1 MIIDVSTKKDLNRFI
16 YYIKDL
22 YKDDEYY
29 VYPIFYAQK
38 KELTEIVLKE
48 KKYKALLCERSGQVV
63 GRLLFTYDY
72 SKKQGKEICYYSYF
86 DCIDDITVLEELFGY
101 MEKDMKAHNIN
112 YSEGT
117 FSPFDPDTRRGVMI
131 KGFNMPPSVFTS
143 YNYEYYGK
151 LLEEYGYTK
160 AIDTVLLNAD
170 VNDKSKKRL
179 NTFSKFFLRS
189 NDVRVDSLDFKNLDR
204 DLKDIEQILKVATN
218 EIIYQDAPDMELIEN
233 TARQMKAFINPK
245 LVKIARENETNK
257 PVGFC
262 LVLPDFNQV
271 FKKTNGKIR
280 PLKMMY
286 LKKKITRAR
295 GQMQYIVPE
304 YQNGG
309 LIGHIFKVIFDDLV
323 EEGITSFEAGTMM
336 EDNPK
341 PINAFKKFGGEIIK
355 VYRLYGK
362 ELQEWLQ

>member
-1 MIIDVSTKKDLNRFI
+1 MIIDIKTKKDLHKFI
-16 YYIKDL
+16 YFIKDL
-22 YKDDEYY
+22 YKDDEFY

-38 KELTEIVLKE
+38 KELKELVLKE
-48 KKYKALLCERSGQVV
+48 ETYKALIYVIDGIIK

-86 DCIDDITVLEELFGY
+86 DCVNDYEVVQALFDY
-101 MEKDMKAHNIN
+101 MENDMKNHGVT

-117 FSPFDPDTRRGVMI
+117 FCPFDPDTRRGVMI
-131 KGFNMPPSVFTS
+131 KGFNQAPSVFTS
-143 YNYEYYGK
+143 YNFEYYGA
-151 LLEEYGYTK
+151 LLEKYGYSK

-170 VNDKSKKRL
+170 VNEKSKKRL

-204 DLKDIEQILKVATN
+204 DLKDIEKILQVATN

-233 TARQMKAFINPK
+233 TARQMKPFINAK
-245 LVKIARENETNK
+245 LVKIARENATDK

-262 LVLPDFNQV
+262 FVMPDFNQV
-271 FKKTNGKIR
+271 FKKTKGRIR
-280 PLKMMY
+280 PLYMMY

-295 GQMQYIVPE
+295 GQMQYIIPE

-323 EEGITSFEAGTMM
+323 EEGITQFEAGTMM

-362 ELQEWLQ
+362 EVS